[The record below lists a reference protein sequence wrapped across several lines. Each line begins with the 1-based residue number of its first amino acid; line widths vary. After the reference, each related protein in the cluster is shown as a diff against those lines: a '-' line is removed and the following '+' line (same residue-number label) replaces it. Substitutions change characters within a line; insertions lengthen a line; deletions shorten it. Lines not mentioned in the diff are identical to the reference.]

1 MCTVS
6 IKVNDDLLHKAWGS
20 KYSEVDMAE
29 WMQQQ
34 IEAILIKMALA
45 SETSMR
51 QYSKNKSDEEFVNE
65 LLALRYENGIS
76 AEEMKQVLRASHC
89 FGGRDIKP
97 LYDGE

>member
-6 IKVNDDLLHKAWGS
+6 IKVNDALLEKARVNLDS
-20 KYSEVDMAE
+20 DVDIAE
-29 WMQQQ
+29 WVQQQ

-65 LLALRYENGIS
+65 LLALRNESGIS